1 MTMLD
6 TITSLM
12 KQGKLKDAADK
23 LHEFALGAELD
34 SETLSDI
41 VVLSGN
47 ISELAKQEK
56 RRKISAQEALDIK
69 TRYAFELED
78 IVSVL
83 RESNPPAISLAPVRD
98 SARPHA
104 ATPHAATPGSNN
116 NSNVNNI
123 NISVNVSIE
132 NIITTEIKQNIH
144 ELDQGFHELKNQ
156 LNHLPEDA
164 ESIAIEKELEELESD
179 LKVLNKADK
188 KDELPESLKR
198 VEKFIKKLEQ
208 GNDYASKAFQLG
220 KKGVDTLQKIGKN
233 YNAIAQWVGMP
244 QIPSFF
250 L

>member
-1 MTMLD
+1 MTMLN

-23 LHEFALGAELD
+23 LHDFALNAELD
-34 SETLSDI
+34 AETLSDI

-78 IVSVL
+78 IISTL
-83 RESNPPAISLAPVRD
+83 RESNPATITQSPTRDTTQPVV
-98 SARPHA
+98 
-104 ATPHAATPGSNN
+104 ATPGTNN

-123 NISVNVSIE
+123 NISVHVSIE

-164 ESIAIEKELEELESD
+164 ESIAIEKELEELDSD
-179 LKVLNKADK
+179 LKVLNKAEK

-198 VEKFIKKLEQ
+198 VENFIKKLEQ

-244 QIPSFF
+244 QIPN
-250 L
+250 LLL